1 MRGKAIL
8 TALLTAVVTAGAIAY
23 APAPAA
29 AAVSSVPFTTCSDAP
44 SFGCAHVQV
53 PLDPSGVVPGTISL
67 AVRRELS
74 ATGAATTAVVALAG
88 GPGQAALPFAADAAQ
103 IVSDALK
110 TDDLVVFDQRGTG
123 NSGALKCNTI
133 NPITTPLSQ
142 AIPDCAMQVGAD
154 RGFYTT
160 DDSAADIEAIRV
172 ALGYS
177 KLVLYGTSYGTKL
190 ALRYAAEYPQYVA
203 GLVLDSVVVPNGPD
217 ALDQATWQAVPR
229 ILRQICADHACGG
242 VTHPLADLRKVLAR
256 VDVKPV
262 STTLFESDGKKQ
274 SLKIGPD
281 DIASI
286 LITGD
291 DDPSLRADFPAAIA
305 AAAGGQYRLLAVLFA
320 HAVLG
325 VEPDTTIDNPLFFDT
340 ECEELPFPWT
350 RTDTP
355 AQRVAEAL
363 AYAKSQPPGT
373 FGPFSYLTAYQESS
387 TPDCAY
393 WPFAT
398 AAPETTVTT
407 LPNVPTLIISGADDM
422 RTPTANARQVATMI
436 PDAQVVVVP
445 QTGHSVLTTEF
456 GTCARDA
463 VNAFFSGTTIQT
475 ICKPTNEPDYLDPA
489 PAAPATLAIVK
500 PLRGLPA
507 NAGRTARALELT
519 LGWSAREISESLFE
533 TLIGTYNPAFS
544 KGLGGLYGGYAR
556 LTTNKN
562 SQSSTFHF
570 HDFSYIAG
578 LTVSGTLSNG
588 VGALEL
594 RGTTAAEGTLVASRS
609 NSFFG
614 KLGGVEVHFSIS
626 AGQAAA
632 LTASVPR

>member
-29 AAVSSVPFTTCSDAP
+29 AAVSSVPFTTCTDAP

-53 PLDPSGVVPGTISL
+53 PLDPSGAVPGTISL

-74 ATGAATTAVVALAG
+74 ATGAATMAVVAIAG
-88 GPGQAALPFAADAAQ
+88 GPGQAELPFAADDAQ

-123 NSGALKCNTI
+123 DSGALKCSGVNAITA
-133 NPITTPLSQ
+133 PISQ
-142 AIPDCAMQVGAD
+142 VIPDCAMQVGAD

-160 DDSAADIEAIRV
+160 DDSVADIEALRV

-177 KLVLYGTSYGTKL
+177 KLVLYGTSYGTKV

-217 ALDQATWQAVPR
+217 VLDQATLQAVPR
-229 ILRQICADHACGG
+229 ILSQICAGGACGG
-242 VTHPLADLRKVLAR
+242 IHPLADLRKVLAR

-262 STTLFESDGKKQ
+262 RTALIEGNGKKL
-274 SLKIGPD
+274 SLKIGPI

-286 LITGD
+286 LLAGD
-291 DDPSLRADFPAAIA
+291 DDPSLRADFPAAIG
-305 AAAGGQYRLLAVLFA
+305 AAAGGRYRLLAVLFA

-325 VEPDTTIDNPLFFDT
+325 EEPDTTIDNPLFFDT

-355 AQRVAEAL
+355 AQRIAAAL

-373 FGPFSYLTAYQESS
+373 FGPFSYLTAYQEGT

-398 AAPETTVTT
+398 TAPESDVTT
-407 LPNVPTLIISGADDM
+407 LPNVPTLIISGADDL
-422 RTPTANARQVATMI
+422 RTPTANARQVAAMI

-463 VNAFFSGTTIQT
+463 VNAFFSGTPINTT
-475 ICKPTNEPDYLDPA
+475 CKPIREAAYLDPA
-489 PAAPATLAIVK
+489 SAAPDSLASVK
-500 PLRGLPA
+500 PLRGIFGD
-507 NAGRTARALELT
+507 AGRTARAFELT
-519 LGWSAREISESLFE
+519 LAWSEREINESIFE

-544 KGLGGLYGGYAR
+544 KGLGGLYGGFAK
-556 LTTNKN
+556 LTTNKTT
-562 SQSSTFHF
+562 QASTFHF
-570 HDFSYIAG
+570 HDFSYIPG
-578 LTVSGTLSNG
+578 VTMSGSLSNG
-588 VGALEL
+588 LGRIEIGGA
-594 RGTTAAEGTLVASRS
+594 TAATGTLVATRAGVYS
-609 NSFFG
+609 G
-614 KLGGVEVHFSIS
+614 KLGGVDLQFS
-626 AGQAAA
+626 
-632 LTASVPR
+632 LTASEAEAMIASVSR